1 MHDHD
6 GPVRSEEVLAH
17 GPVQWASAG
26 TEIVLHVPVLGATAV
41 LDPTSA
47 LLWQCLDGVTP
58 LAELF
63 ADLADAF
70 EVPTEQVAAD
80 CLPAVQSWLASG
92 AVQRVS
98 SASVADGTD
107 AVDRPRYLVHP
118 PDT

>member
-1 MHDHD
+1 
-6 GPVRSEEVLAH
+6 
-17 GPVQWASAG
+17 
-26 TEIVLHVPVLGATAV
+26 
-41 LDPTSA
+41 
-47 LLWQCLDGVTP
+47 
-58 LAELF
+58 
-63 ADLADAF
+63 
-70 EVPTEQVAAD
+70 VAAD